1 MVLISP
7 VAEFHTLKQLIGY
20 VRVASSS
27 EERGKPVQA
36 GENAVLNRVCQNV
49 PGPAQDARHAETAFE
64 DRAFALCE
72 RRGAPIG
79 PGKELSAIVGG
90 EDDDGVV
97 VQAEILELL
106 HHQAD
111 VVIELGHAGLLF

>member
-64 DRAFALCE
+64 DRAFALRE
-72 RRGAPIG
+72 RGSA
-79 PGKELSAIVGG
+79 AIVPRKEFGAIVRSK
-90 EDDDGVV
+90 DNDGVV
-97 VQAEILELL
+97 VQT
-106 HHQAD
+106 
-111 VVIELGHAGLLF
+111 

>member
-36 GENAVLNRVCQNV
+36 GENAILNRVCLNV
-49 PGPAQDARHAETAFE
+49 PGPAQDARDAETAFE
-64 DRAFALCE
+64 DRAFALRE

-79 PGKELSAIVGG
+79 PGKEFGAIVGA
-90 EDDDGVV
+90 EDDDSVIIHAQV
-97 VQAEILELL
+97 LELL

-111 VVIELGHAGLLF
+111 VVIEL

>member
-72 RRGAPIG
+72 RCGA
-79 PGKELSAIVGG
+79 AIRPCEEFGAVVRG
-90 EDDDGVV
+90 EDNDGRS
-97 VQAEILELL
+97 EEHTSEL
-106 HHQAD
+106 Q
-111 VVIELGHAGLLF
+111 

>member
-1 MVLISP
+1 DGVCLVVAIQVVLISP
-7 VAEFHTLKQLIGY
+7 VAKLDALKQLIGY

-36 GENAVLNRVCQNV
+36 GENAVLNRVCLNV

-72 RRGAPIG
+72 RRRAPIG
-79 PGKELSAIVGG
+79 PRKEFGAFVRG
-90 EDDDGVV
+90 EADDGVIIK
-97 VQAEILELL
+97 AEAL
-106 HHQAD
+106 
-111 VVIELGHAGLLF
+111 

>member
-1 MVLISP
+1 TLAGDGVCLVVAIQVGLISP

-36 GENAVLNRVCQNV
+36 GENAVLHGVRCHMT
-49 PGPAQDARHAETAFE
+49 GPAQDARHAETAFE

-72 RRGAPIG
+72 RRGAAIG
-79 PGKELSAIVGG
+79 PREEFGAIVRG
-90 EDDDGVV
+90 EDDASVII
-97 VQAEILELL
+97 QA
-106 HHQAD
+106 
-111 VVIELGHAGLLF
+111 